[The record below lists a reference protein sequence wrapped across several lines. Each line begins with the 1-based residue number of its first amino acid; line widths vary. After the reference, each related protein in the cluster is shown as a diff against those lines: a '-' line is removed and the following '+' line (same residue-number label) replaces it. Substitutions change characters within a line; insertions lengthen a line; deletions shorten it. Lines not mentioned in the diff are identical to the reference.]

1 MKLTI
6 AQIVYISNY
15 VRSFNIKW
23 YELQVELTDHFVSIM
38 EEVWKQDPELS
49 FHQVKHSAEQRFGR
63 NYFKVLEKERTIS
76 LRKEHKRSQLK
87 MVGECLKFPKIVL
100 SILMVIVVYRASF
113 YFDDLFLYSRVLF
126 GILIGISLLSILNWV
141 RYRNINGKR
150 FLSIDL
156 AFWMNFASLTFCNW
170 ILIIPMYLK
179 INFAE
184 DQLFFLS
191 ICCFFVLI
199 LLVAISGIHLTN
211 KIVSNTKNQYQLS

>member
-49 FHQVKHSAEQRFGR
+49 FHKVKHSAEQRFGR
-63 NYFKVLEKERTIS
+63 NYFKEVEKQRTKV
-76 LRKEHKRSQLK
+76 LRKEHKRSQLQI
-87 MVGECLKFPKIVL
+87 VGEYLKFPKILL
-100 SILMVIVVYRASF
+100 SILMVVVVYRTSF
-113 YFDDLFLYSRVLF
+113 YFDDRYLYYRILY
-126 GILIGISLLSILNWV
+126 GILLCTSLLSLCNWS
-141 RYRNINGKR
+141 RYRNIKGKR

-156 AFWMNFASLTFCNW
+156 AFWINFSALNFCNW
-170 ILIIPMYLK
+170 ILLLPMYLK
-179 INFAE
+179 FNYSV
-184 DQLFFLS
+184 DKLFFLS
-191 ICCFFVLI
+191 FCCFFVLI

-211 KIVSNTKNQYQLS
+211 TIVSNIKKQYQLT